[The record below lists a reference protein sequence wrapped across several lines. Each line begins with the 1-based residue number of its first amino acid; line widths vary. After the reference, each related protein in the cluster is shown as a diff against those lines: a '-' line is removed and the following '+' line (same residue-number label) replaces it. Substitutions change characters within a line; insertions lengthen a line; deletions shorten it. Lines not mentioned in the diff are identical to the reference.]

1 MSRQQKY
8 KQRKSDKG
16 RFIPMY
22 CSLFNSEHYYSLSLA
37 ARAILH
43 GIMMQYNGKNNGNLC
58 ATSTMAKAWGV
69 KSRATLIKSLKELE
83 DKRFLIRTR
92 QGVFMSSKTS
102 CTLFALSWEE
112 LNEIHTINF
121 DDQVKAN
128 LKFKQIIES

>member
-8 KQRKSDKG
+8 KHRKSDKG
-16 RFIPMY
+16 RFIPIY
-22 CSLFNSEHYYSLSLA
+22 CSLFNSDHYYSLSLA

-58 ATSTMAKAWGV
+58 ATSTMAKDWGV

-83 DKRFLIRTR
+83 EKRFLIRTR
-92 QGVFMSSKTS
+92 QGIFMNSKTS

-121 DDQVKAN
+121 DDQINAN
-128 LKFKQIIES
+128 LKFKRIIEG